1 MAENPLANY
10 LHDHLGGSS
19 FALEL
24 LEKLASEFAGTPSG
38 DVARK
43 LHEQVQMDRTTLEQ
57 LIAKV
62 GEPHT
67 GVYDA
72 LGWLAE
78 RVSRIKFKH
87 DVPMGLGTFE
97 AFETL
102 SLGILGKRG
111 LWEALQA
118 HQEVDNRLQGLDYPT
133 LIARAQEQFDQA
145 NRYRLQLTKSAFSQ
159 SF

>member
-1 MAENPLANY
+1 MGENPLANY

-24 LEKLASEFAGTPSG
+24 LEKLASEFQGTPSG

-43 LHEQVQMDRTTLEQ
+43 LHEQVQMDRATLEQ
-57 LIAKV
+57 LIAQV

-72 LGWLAE
+72 LGWIAE
-78 RVSRIKFKH
+78 RISRIKH
-87 DVPMGLGTFE
+87 DLPLGFGAFE

-118 HQEVDNRLQGLDYPT
+118 LQQVDDRLRGLDYPT
-133 LIARAQEQFDQA
+133 LIARAQEQFEQA
-145 NRYRLQLTKSAFSQ
+145 NRYRLQLTSSAFNPTE
-159 SF
+159 